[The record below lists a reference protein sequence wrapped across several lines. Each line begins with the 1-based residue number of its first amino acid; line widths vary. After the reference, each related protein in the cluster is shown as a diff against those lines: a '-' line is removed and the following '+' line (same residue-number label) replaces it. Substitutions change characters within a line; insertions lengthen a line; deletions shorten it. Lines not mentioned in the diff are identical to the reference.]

1 MIRKPYGTRTRYDR
15 FVFKLFGGALILA
28 AAIWFLT
35 PYLERKSASASTST
49 STSTAA
55 YAQSP

>member
-1 MIRKPYGTRTRYDR
+1 MERERDTTGV
-15 FVFKLFGGALILA
+15 VFKLFGGALILA

-49 STSTAA
+49 STAA